1 MTDQGGDQAAIVV
14 GVDGSA
20 SAQGALEWA
29 AAEASALHRRLVI
42 VHGVIWPLMRVPLD
56 PSSIGAA
63 DILLQATADRIL
75 GDAEARA
82 QSLAPDVKVTT
93 EMVVAAAEPALLREA
108 RHAALL
114 VVGSRGLGGFAG
126 LLVGSVGVAVA
137 AHAACPVVVVHPRR
151 DDDPTPAAGRI
162 VVGVDG
168 SQRSAAAVSF
178 AFQRAARRR
187 VGLTAVRAWTPP
199 LSAYPDLLVPLDRIE
214 AAEHRQLLESVQ
226 ADRCAFPEVDVEA
239 KLVCDHPGRALIEE
253 SAGAGL
259 VVVGSR
265 GHGGF
270 AGLLLGSVSQAVLE
284 HAGCPVAVVRT
295 AATSRERTAAMSE
308 RAAPRGLEQTTVP
321 EDS

>member
-1 MTDQGGDQAAIVV
+1 MTDQGGQAPIVV
-14 GVDGSA
+14 GVDGSE
-20 SAQGALEWA
+20 SAQDALDWA
-29 AAEASALHRRLVI
+29 AAEAAALHRRLVI
-42 VHGVIWPLMRVPLD
+42 VHGVIWPLMSVPLD

-63 DILLQATADRIL
+63 DRRLQAAADRIL
-75 GDAEARA
+75 SDAEARA
-82 QSLAPDVKVTT
+82 QSVAPDVKVTT
-93 EMVVAAAEPALLREA
+93 ELVVAAAEPALLRKA

-137 AHAACPVVVVHPRR
+137 AHAPCPVVVVHPRPG
-151 DDDPTPAAGRI
+151 DGPVPDAGRI

-178 AFQRAARRR
+178 AFQRAARRK

-199 LSAYPDLLVPLDRIE
+199 PLSAYPSLMDPLDTIE
-214 AAEHRQLLESVQ
+214 AAERTQLLETLQ
-226 ADRCAFPEVDVEA
+226 AARRAFPVVDVEA
-239 KLVCDHPGRALIEE
+239 KLVRDHPGRALIEE
-253 SAGAGL
+253 SSGADL

-270 AGLLLGSVSQAVLE
+270 AGLLLGSVSQSVLE
-284 HAGCPVAVVRT
+284 HASCPVAVVRPT
-295 AATSRERTAAMSE
+295 ATNGERTAGMSE
-308 RAAPRGLEQTTVP
+308 KAAPRDLHKITDP